1 MDTIVGRQL
10 TPLSVLSLTAY
21 MEGGQAE
28 QRTAQPLLQVLP
40 LVWDKSSLDDWKDSA
55 AECVRGNIFAK
66 QQFLASDACL
76 DMGGYIQRHVT
87 NFINVSSETRIR
99 QFWEEKG
106 GRETVRNTF
115 RRKRQA
121 AQNAMKIAFK
131 GRKKRKNG

>member
-1 MDTIVGRQL
+1 
-10 TPLSVLSLTAY
+10 
-21 MEGGQAE
+21 MEGGQGE
-28 QRTAQPLLQVLP
+28 QTTAVPPLQVLP
-40 LVWDKSSLDDWKDSA
+40 LVWDKTSLDDWKDSA
-55 AECVRGNIFAK
+55 AECVRANIFAK
-66 QQFLASDACL
+66 QQFLVSDACL

-121 AQNAMKIAFK
+121 AQNAMKIDFK
-131 GRKKRKNG
+131 GRKQIYFVLLT

>member
-1 MDTIVGRQL
+1 
-10 TPLSVLSLTAY
+10 
-21 MEGGQAE
+21 MEGGQVE
-28 QRTAQPLLQVLP
+28 QRPAQPPLQVLP

-66 QQFLASDACL
+66 QQFLVSDACL

-87 NFINVSSETRIR
+87 NFIHVSSETRIC

-115 RRKRQA
+115 QRKRQA